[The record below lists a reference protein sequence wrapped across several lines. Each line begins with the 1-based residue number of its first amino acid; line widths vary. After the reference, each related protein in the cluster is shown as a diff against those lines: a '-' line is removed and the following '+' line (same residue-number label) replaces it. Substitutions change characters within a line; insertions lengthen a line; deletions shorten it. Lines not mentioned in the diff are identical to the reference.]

1 MMHKRQVGIS
11 AYLIAVLVPALFMA
25 VALSTM
31 VQKSNLQIE
40 TLGHELAGLDTL
52 SALYRLQSV
61 LQELRSLVQFEPL
74 YDGPAADIERR
85 RDSAH
90 SKMRSLI
97 DELTSD
103 TSPLPIH
110 DVELLNQIKTKVL
123 SLEQQGTIPG
133 EVIFAEYTQQIK
145 QLLSFIRTEANHA
158 YLTRDSEL
166 NAHYRV
172 TKVVENIPALSEHVA
187 QLQSMPIRALSDDR
201 DQVEMTL
208 LLGYRQAQ
216 TMAEWQQLLV
226 SNRHLKNDDTSDAEG
241 DEQVDVLNAQIEKYM
256 QTVSQLDLYNLL
268 VSNVLD
274 SFFEAESLINQLSQ
288 LQQHNIALLKVS
300 LQQRLAG
307 QIKQRNRSA
316 VTIVLAILAT
326 LLGVGWFYRMNNRAF
341 KQLAESE
348 YLLTRVL
355 DAIPVRVFWKDLEGD
370 YLGCN
375 DLFAQDAGK
384 SPAEIVGR
392 GDDEMP
398 WTDQAGAHQADD
410 LAVMQSGVAKIGYE
424 EQSQNSDGEAVWWEK
439 SKIPLLNG
447 EGAVVGLLC
456 VFQDITERKRSELNL
471 IESEKQLRTVVDT
484 MADGLI
490 VFDEEGTIKSFNYAA
505 EKIFGYFSEQVI
517 EHNISALIPGL
528 REKRDHQNI
537 DNIVGSRL
545 EMSAQHCSGKFIP
558 IELSISVMEMGGRL
572 YTSVVRDIT
581 ERSRNEKL
589 KNEFVST
596 VSHELRTPLTSIR
609 GSLGLVL
616 GGVAGVLP
624 EKALNLLQLASNNTE
639 RLLLLINDILDIQKI
654 EAGEMPVALS
664 SHGVDELITTILAN
678 NQVYAEQHGVSFQ
691 LGIINSAL
699 KINVDAERL
708 NQVMSNLLS
717 NAAKFSPRGAVVEVM
732 VKRHG
737 GGIRISVADQGEGI
751 PLDFQ
756 DKLFDKFTQCDSS
769 DIREKGGTGLGMSII
784 KALMEKMGGEI
795 SYDTTEGKGS
805 TFHVDLKQG

>member
-1 MMHKRQVGIS
+1 MAHKRQVGIS
-11 AYLIAVLVPALFMA
+11 AYFIAVLVPALFMA

-40 TLGHELAGLDTL
+40 TLEHELMGLETL

-61 LQELRSLVQFEPL
+61 LQELRSLIQLELL
-74 YDGPAADIERR
+74 YDEPASDIEVR
-85 RDSAH
+85 RDGAYT
-90 SKMRSLI
+90 KMHSLI
-97 DELTSD
+97 DDLTSD
-103 TSPLPIH
+103 SSSLLIH
-110 DVELLNQIKTKVL
+110 DVEFLNQIKIKIV
-123 SLEQQGTIPG
+123 SLEQQGSMPG
-133 EVIFAEYTQQIK
+133 EVLFAEYTQQIK
-145 QLLSFIRTEANHA
+145 RLLSFIRTEANHA

-172 TKVVENIPALSEHVA
+172 TKVVENIPALSEHVG
-187 QLQSMPIRALSDDR
+187 QLQGMPIEVLSGDSDR
-201 DQVEMTL
+201 VEMTL
-208 LLGYRQAQ
+208 LLSYRQAQ
-216 TMAEWQQLLV
+216 MMAEWQQLLV
-226 SNRHLKNDDTSDAEG
+226 SNRHLKNDDASNTEG
-241 DEQVDVLNAQIEKYM
+241 DELVDALNIQIEKYM
-256 QTVSQLDLYNLL
+256 ATVSQLDLYNLL
-268 VSNVLD
+268 VSDVLER
-274 SFFEAESLINQLSQ
+274 FFEAESLLNQLSQ

-341 KQLAESE
+341 RQLAESE

-384 SPAEIVGR
+384 SPSEIVGKS
-392 GDDEMP
+392 DDDMP
-398 WTDQAGAHQADD
+398 WADQAESDRMDD
-410 LAVMQSGVAKIGYE
+410 LGVMQSGVAKIDYE
-424 EQSQNSDGEAVWWEK
+424 EQTQNREGETVWLEK

-490 VFDEEGTIKSFNYAA
+490 VFDEKGRIKSFNYAA
-505 EKIFGYFSEQVI
+505 EKIFGYFSEQVV
-517 EHNISALIPGL
+517 EHNISTLIPDL
-528 REKRDHQNI
+528 REEGDNQHI

-545 EMSAQHCSGKFIP
+545 EMSAQHCSGKSIP

-572 YTSVVRDIT
+572 YTCVVRDIT

-664 SHGVDELITTILAN
+664 SHGVDELVDTMLVN
-678 NQVYAEQHGVSFQ
+678 NQAYAEQYDVSFK
-691 LGIINSAL
+691 LRVIDSGLRVS
-699 KINVDAERL
+699 VDAERL

-717 NAAKFSPRGAVVEVM
+717 NAAKFSSKGAVVEVI
-732 VKRHG
+732 VKRYG
-737 GGIRISVADQGEGI
+737 DAVRISVADQGAGI
-751 PLDFQ
+751 PLSFQ

-769 DIREKGGTGLGMSII
+769 DVREKGGTGLGMSIA
-784 KALMEKMGGEI
+784 KALTEKMGGKI
-795 SYDTTEGKGS
+795 SYNTTEGRGS
-805 TFHVDLKQG
+805 TFHVDLKRG

>member
-1 MMHKRQVGIS
+1 MTHKRQVGIS

-40 TLGHELAGLDTL
+40 TLGHELVGLDTL

-61 LQELRSLVQFEPL
+61 LLELRSLVQLESL

-85 RDSAH
+85 RENANTQ
-90 SKMRSLI
+90 MGSLI
-97 DELTSD
+97 EELTSD
-103 TSPLPIH
+103 TSSLLIH
-110 DVELLNQIKTKVL
+110 DVEFLNQIKTKVL
-123 SLEQQGTIPG
+123 SLEQQGTMPG
-133 EVIFAEYTQQIK
+133 EVVFAEYTQQIK

-172 TKVVENIPALSEHVA
+172 TKVVENIPALSEYIA
-187 QLQSMPIRALSDDR
+187 QLQSMPIRALSDNSDL
-201 DQVEMTL
+201 VEMTL

-216 TMAEWQQLLV
+216 MMAEWQQLLV
-226 SNRHLKNDDTSDAEG
+226 SNRHLKNDDTPDAEG
-241 DEQVDVLNAQIEKYM
+241 DEQVDALNIQIEKYM
-256 QTVSQLDLYNLL
+256 QTVSKLDLYNPL
-268 VSNVLD
+268 VSDVLN
-274 SFFEAESLINQLSQ
+274 SFFEADALINQLSQ

-355 DAIPVRVFWKDLEGD
+355 DTIPVRVFWKDLEGD

-392 GDDEMP
+392 GDGDMP
-398 WTDQAGAHQADD
+398 WADQAEGYRADD
-410 LAVMQSGVAKIGYE
+410 LTVMQSGVAKIGYE
-424 EQSQNSDGEAVWWEK
+424 EKSQNSDGETVWWEK

-447 EGAVVGLLC
+447 EGTVVGLLC

-490 VFDEEGTIKSFNYAA
+490 IFDEEGTIKSFNYAA

-517 EHNISALIPGL
+517 EHNVSALIPGL
-528 REKRDHQNI
+528 REEGNNPSI

-545 EMSAQHCSGKFIP
+545 EMSAQHCSGKSIP

-664 SHGVDELITTILAN
+664 SHDVDELITTILAN
-678 NQVYAEQHGVSFQ
+678 NQVYAEQHGVSFK
-691 LGIINSAL
+691 LGIVDSAL

-717 NAAKFSPRGAVVEVM
+717 NAAKFSPKGAVVEVM
-732 VKRHG
+732 VKRQEG
-737 GGIRISVADQGEGI
+737 GVRISVADQGGGI

-784 KALMEKMGGEI
+784 KALTEKMGGEI

-805 TFHVDLKQG
+805 TFHVDFKQG